1 MKLSDLAFACYIYS
15 HMSDDYDSSYRQ
27 LLKATGPQINLQ
39 LEQHQK
45 LLLKWLND
53 WGCRQFAKEYHPL
66 AAQEIAEWYKEISL
80 QLFSINTE
88 LLSLTDDNFALIE
101 SVYAKL
107 VGRTASMR
115 KSSKGSE
122 FPVKVGPTGTAKI
135 LFALRPNALIPWDNP
150 IRDKFNFDGSSHS
163 YCAYLRIV
171 KGHLEEL
178 SHDCIKF
185 GFSVADLPS
194 ILDRPV
200 SSVAKLMD
208 EYFWVTISRKCP
220 TPDDNKFM
228 SWIAWR

>member
-1 MKLSDLAFACYIYS
+1 
-15 HMSDDYDSSYRQ
+15 MSDDYDSSYRQ
-27 LLKATGPQINLQ
+27 FLKATSPQINLQ

-45 LLLKWLND
+45 PLLKWLNY

-88 LLSLTDDNFALIE
+88 LLSLTDDDFALVE
-101 SVYAKL
+101 RAYAKL
-107 VGRTASMR
+107 VSRTASIR
-115 KSSKGSE
+115 KSAKGTESR
-122 FPVKVGPTGTAKI
+122 VKVGPTGTAKI

-150 IRDKFNFDGSSHS
+150 IRDKLNLDGTAHS

-171 KGHLEEL
+171 KNHLEEL
-178 SHDCIKF
+178 SLDCIKF
-185 GFSVADLPS
+185 GLSIADLPD

-220 TPDDNKFM
+220 TPDDSRFM
-228 SWIAWR
+228 RWITWR

>member
-1 MKLSDLAFACYIYS
+1 
-15 HMSDDYDSSYRQ
+15 MSDDYDSSYRQ
-27 LLKATGPQINLQ
+27 LLKATSPQINLQ

-53 WGCRQFAKEYHPL
+53 WGCRQFAKDYHPL
-66 AAQEIAEWYKEISL
+66 AAQEIAEWYKEIGL

-88 LLSLTDDNFALIE
+88 LFSLTDDDFALIE
-101 SVYAKL
+101 RVYAKL
-107 VGRTASMR
+107 VSRTASIR
-115 KSSKGSE
+115 KSAKGSE
-122 FPVKVGPTGTAKI
+122 SRVEVGPTGTAKI
-135 LFALRPNALIPWDNP
+135 LFALRPIALIPWDNP
-150 IRDKFNFDGSSHS
+150 IRDKLNLDGSAYS

-171 KGHLEEL
+171 KNHLEEL

-185 GFSVADLPS
+185 GLSIADLPD

-220 TPDDNKFM
+220 TPDDSKFM
-228 SWIAWR
+228 RWIAWR